1 MTWQCSAH
9 RPEVTG
15 WHCPIRGS
23 PEGSL
28 VLVFLAPPA
37 VVSVFSP
44 VCMVA
49 PNPFLP
55 TLNPLCSVGKPNNEG
70 REPWTRS
77 QELCALNPVLPLTYY
92 GVLGQTFSS
101 SGFNLPTQK
110 TRALVNSSSN
120 GPFMS
125 NILRCQGGVQS
136 LG

>member
-9 RPEVTG
+9 GPEVTC
-15 WHCPIRGS
+15 WHCPITES
-23 PEGSL
+23 PEVSL
-28 VLVFLAPPA
+28 VLVFLASPA
-37 VVSVFSP
+37 VLSVFSP

-49 PNPFLP
+49 ANPFLP
-55 TLNPLCSVGKPNNEG
+55 TLNPFCSVGKPNNQG
-70 REPWTRS
+70 TEPWTGN

-101 SGFNLPTQK
+101 SGFNVPTQK
-110 TRALVNSSSN
+110 TRAWVNSSSA

-125 NILRCQGGVQS
+125 NILRSQGGVQP